1 MLRNINWVTI
11 IFVMQ
16 NLSKYLNDS
25 TFKFEQPKNS
35 NLIAYKFGEPISEAL
50 IGKNGLNSTYWKF

>member
-1 MLRNINWVTI
+1 
-11 IFVMQ
+11 MQ